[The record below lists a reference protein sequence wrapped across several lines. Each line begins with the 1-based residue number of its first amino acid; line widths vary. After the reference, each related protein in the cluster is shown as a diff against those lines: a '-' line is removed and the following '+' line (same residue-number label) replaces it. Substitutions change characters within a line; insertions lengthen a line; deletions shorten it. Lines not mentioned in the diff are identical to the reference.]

1 MWQSFNN
8 KKITG
13 KVTVQNPP
21 FSSMKNLKKGKF
33 EKENCKNIVWPKKF
47 GKNGFLTWT
56 KKNMF

>member
-33 EKENCKNIVWPKKF
+33 EKENCKNIVWPQKF
-47 GKNGFLTWT
+47 GKMVF
-56 KKNMF
+56 